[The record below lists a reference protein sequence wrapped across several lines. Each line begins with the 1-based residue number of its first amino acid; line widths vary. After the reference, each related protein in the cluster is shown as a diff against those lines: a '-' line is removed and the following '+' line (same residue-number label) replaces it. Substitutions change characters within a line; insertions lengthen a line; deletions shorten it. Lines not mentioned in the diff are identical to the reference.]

1 MPITNKMKDQFLT
14 YDLGKGFTYVYSLN
28 FYHVKLFKGEKMIE
42 KHEGI
47 ETTGQLGALVENW
60 QKAIN

>member
-1 MPITNKMKDQFLT
+1 MESQFLT

-28 FYHVKLFKGEKMIE
+28 FFYVKLFKGQKMIE